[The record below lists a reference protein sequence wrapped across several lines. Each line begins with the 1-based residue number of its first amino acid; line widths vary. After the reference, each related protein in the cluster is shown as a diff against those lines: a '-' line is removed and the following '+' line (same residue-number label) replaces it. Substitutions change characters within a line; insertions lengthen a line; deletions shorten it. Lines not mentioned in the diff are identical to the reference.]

1 MNSRW
6 KWHLYLFGLKGHTYR
21 STVIGLQFNLAVC
34 INGGKKLHKV
44 GKQLF
49 NTQPMCKKQLTDTL
63 SDFSDQ
69 LPTKQQDGNRVGI
82 ALFINLKLKLC
93 LWCLTSAIL
102 PDYIGFN
109 VTTVCVL
116 NLISKMK
123 FGAEVQMSGYI
134 SLLAQGN
141 NPLIYQEKSQS
152 TCSKLR

>member
-1 MNSRW
+1 MNSRR
-6 KWHLYLFGLKGHTYR
+6 KWHLYLFDLKGHTYR
-21 STVIGLQFNLAVC
+21 STVIGLRFNLAVC
-34 INGGKKLHKV
+34 NNGGKKLHKV

-49 NTQPMCKKQLTDTL
+49 NILPMCRKQLTDTL

-69 LPTKQQDGNRVGI
+69 LATKQLGI
-82 ALFINLKLKLC
+82 ALYVNLKLKLC
-93 LWCLTSAIL
+93 LWYLTSAIL

-141 NPLIYQEKSQS
+141 NSLIYQEKSQS